1 MRFVDTNV
9 LLYAISPAAQE
20 AAKRRIALTILRDTD
35 LCLSVQVL
43 QEFFTQATRSTRS
56 GRLTHDEAARLV
68 SSWQRYP
75 VLDVSMRVVE
85 HAIIASQRYQISY
98 WDAASIAAARASGA
112 TIILTEDLQHGQIFD
127 GVRVSNPFLDV
138 G

>member
-9 LLYAISPAAQE
+9 LLYAVSPAAQE
-20 AAKRRIALTILRDTD
+20 APKRRIALTILRDTD

-43 QEFFTQATRSTRS
+43 QEFFTQATRTTRT
-56 GRLTHDEAARLV
+56 GRLTHDEAASLV
-68 SSWQRYP
+68 ASWQRFP
-75 VLDVSMRVVE
+75 VLDLSMRVVE
-85 HAIIASQRYQISY
+85 LAIMASQRFQISY
-98 WDAASIAAARASGA
+98 WDAAIVAAARAAGA
-112 TIILTEDLQHGQIFD
+112 TTILTEDLQHGQNFD